1 MLPIQAP
8 FWMFLCSMIA
18 HQSWKPINLDIL
30 RVSAVSAAGVS
41 QCLSHQCGGSVRLSQ
56 LQDAELWKWDW
67 CWWFGTWILFS
78 PIVGMMIQS
87 DELIFFRGVG
97 IPPIRWW
104 ESLQTNVRFL
114 QIQQQKNAGI
124 IHSSACYTPSHRSW
138 SDPFPVNQ
146 GVLKHN
152 MNGFLKGN

>member
-1 MLPIQAP
+1 MCSDSNAISTSP
-8 FWMFLCSMIA
+8 FQPLAISKHSRWVKEWRDRERMEPSLTFE
-18 HQSWKPINLDIL
+18 
-30 RVSAVSAAGVS
+30 VSFFG
-41 QCLSHQCGGSVRLSQ
+41 QK
-56 LQDAELWKWDW
+56 DDW
-67 CWWFGTWILFS
+67 LVVTGTWLLFS